1 MLISRSVA
9 VEQPALLD
17 QGQTIG
23 NLLETEESR
32 IEIDSKAA
40 IQRPTTKGR
49 STSKP
54 VGPLLCMPPT
64 YPDIPML
71 EPLPFLCAIGI
82 IRPSKT
88 HPRSPL

>member
-32 IEIDSKAA
+32 IEIDSKA
-40 IQRPTTKGR
+40 IDLK
-49 STSKP
+49 
-54 VGPLLCMPPT
+54 VGYT
-64 YPDIPML
+64 APDH
-71 EPLPFLCAIGI
+71 EGA
-82 IRPSKT
+82 
-88 HPRSPL
+88 